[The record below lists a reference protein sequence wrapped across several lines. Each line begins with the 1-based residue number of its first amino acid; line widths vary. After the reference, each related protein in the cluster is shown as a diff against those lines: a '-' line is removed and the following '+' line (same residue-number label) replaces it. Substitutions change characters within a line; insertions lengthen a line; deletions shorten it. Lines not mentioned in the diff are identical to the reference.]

1 MTVLIMIV
9 IVLLMLIAL
18 ALVTLCIISQLDRI
32 KALIDLQSRQIR
44 KLQEKTEADKEQV
57 IAAQNDAAVAKMTA
71 QSASRNVN
79 ELIRR
84 LEALWK

>member
-1 MTVLIMIV
+1 MTALVMIV
-9 IVLLMLIAL
+9 IILLMLIAL

-44 KLQEKTEADKEQV
+44 KLQEKTEADKEQI

>member
-44 KLQEKTEADKEQV
+44 KLQEKTEADKEQLV
-57 IAAQNDAAVAKMTA
+57 AVQNDAAVAKMTA

-84 LEALWK
+84 LEGLWK

>member
-9 IVLLMLIAL
+9 IILLMLIAL

-32 KALIDLQSRQIR
+32 KALIDLQSRQI
-44 KLQEKTEADKEQV
+44 KALQAKTEADKEQIIV
-57 IAAQNDAAVAKMTA
+57 AQNDAAVAKMTA

>member
-1 MTVLIMIV
+1 MTALITIV
-9 IVLLMLIAL
+9 IILLMLIAL

-32 KALIDLQSRQIR
+32 KALIDMQSRQI
-44 KLQEKTEADKEQV
+44 KALQAKTEADKEQIIV
-57 IAAQNDAAVAKMTA
+57 AKNDATVAKMTA

>member
-9 IVLLMLIAL
+9 IILLMLIAL
-18 ALVTLCIISQLDRI
+18 ALVTLCIISQFDRI
-32 KALIDLQSRQIR
+32 KALIDLQSRQI
-44 KLQEKTEADKEQV
+44 KALQAKTEADKEQI

>member
-9 IVLLMLIAL
+9 IILLMLIAL

-32 KALIDLQSRQIR
+32 KALIDLQSRQI
-44 KLQEKTEADKEQV
+44 KALQAKTEADKEQV
-57 IAAQNDAAVAKMTA
+57 IQAQNDAAVAKMTA

>member
-1 MTVLIMIV
+1 MTALVMIV
-9 IVLLMLIAL
+9 IILLMLIAL

-44 KLQEKTEADKEQV
+44 KLQEKTEADKEQLV
-57 IAAQNDAAVAKMTA
+57 AAQNDAAVAKMTA

>member
-9 IVLLMLIAL
+9 IILLMLIAL

-44 KLQEKTEADKEQV
+44 KLQEKTEADKEQLV
-57 IAAQNDAAVAKMTA
+57 SAQNDAAVAKMTA

>member
-9 IVLLMLIAL
+9 IILLMLIAL

-44 KLQEKTEADKEQV
+44 KLQEKTEADKEQI

>member
-1 MTVLIMIV
+1 MTGLIMIV

-32 KALIDLQSRQIR
+32 KALIDLQSRQI
-44 KLQEKTEADKEQV
+44 KAIQAKAEADKEQV
-57 IAAQNDAAVAKMTA
+57 IQAQNDAAVAKMTA

>member
-1 MTVLIMIV
+1 MTALVMIV
-9 IVLLMLIAL
+9 IILLMLIAL

-32 KALIDLQSRQIR
+32 KALIDLQSRQI
-44 KLQEKTEADKEQV
+44 KALQAKTEADKEQI

-84 LEALWK
+84 LEARWK

>member
-1 MTVLIMIV
+1 MTALVMIV
-9 IVLLMLIAL
+9 IILLMLIAL

-32 KALIDLQSRQIR
+32 KALIDLQSRQI
-44 KLQEKTEADKEQV
+44 KALQAKTEADKEQI

>member
-9 IVLLMLIAL
+9 IILLMLIAL

-32 KALIDLQSRQIR
+32 KALIDLQNRQI
-44 KLQEKTEADKEQV
+44 KALQAKTEADKEQI